1 MAEFTDR
8 EHYIPLRKADLF
20 QLLRQDKQLAP
31 EEREP
36 LSRLC
41 KQVSAIYHLEYLAR
55 LEELKDAYAPFDPDS
70 ETRPLHQPSAT
81 ERQKNIDTLFE
92 KFIALMERGNF
103 RQLKWVDVQAAM
115 EGGST
120 DWGINMDVDSAVF
133 ERLEI
138 FSRGDSVS
146 TRTRRSWKKLWRKEE
161 IKVPSYQRL
170 VFIVKLRP
178 HKRLSKIADTRHVF
192 LKIFKDIPKLDMEML
207 LPGAKVQWPKAKW
220 YTFWGLLTANMGWL
234 LFKLSTQ
241 LAATILVLVASL
253 WALKEDFDKAWAAL
267 TSALV
272 VALGPVAIL
281 GGFTY
286 RQYASYQTTKQN
298 YNLMLTESLYYQNLD
313 NNVGVLTR
321 LMDEAEEQECREV
334 LLGYYCL
341 WKYGPAQGWTSAQ
354 LDDYVEMFLEGTVN
368 LKVDFEIGDA
378 LDKLEKLR
386 LVEKNGE
393 HYRAV
398 PLAQALQALE
408 RHWSETLRS

>member
-8 EHYIPLRKADLF
+8 EHYIPLRKTDLV
-20 QLLRQDKQLAP
+20 QLLCQDKALAV
-31 EEREP
+31 EERAP
-36 LSRLC
+36 LARLC
-41 KQVSAIYHLEYLAR
+41 KQVSAIYHFEYLAK

-70 ETRPLHQPSAT
+70 ETRPLEQPSP
-81 ERQKNIDTLFE
+81 EDRQKHIDILFE

-103 RQLKWVDVQAAM
+103 KRLKWADVQAAM

-120 DWGINMDVDSAVF
+120 DWGINMDVDPKVF
-133 ERLEI
+133 ERIEI
-138 FSRGDSVS
+138 FARGDAVS
-146 TRTRRSWKKLWRKEE
+146 TRTRRSWRNWWRKE
-161 IKVPSYQRL
+161 KVQVPSYQRL

-192 LKIFKDIPKLDMEML
+192 MKIFKDIPKLDMEML
-207 LPGAKVQWPKAKW
+207 LPGAKVQWPKMKFW
-220 YTFWGLLTANMGWL
+220 TFWGLLAANFSYL
-234 LFKLSTQ
+234 LFSLATK
-241 LAATILVLVASL
+241 LAAAIFLVVGSIL
-253 WALKEDFDKAWAAL
+253 ALKGLSDENWAKV

-272 VALGPVAIL
+272 VAFGPIAIL
-281 GGFTY
+281 GGFSY
-286 RQYASYQTTKQN
+286 RQYASYQTTKQA
-298 YNLMLTESLYYQNLD
+298 YHLMLTESLYYQNLD

-341 WKYGPAQGWTSAQ
+341 WKYGPSQGWTSEQ
-354 LDDYVEMFLEGTVN
+354 LDDYVEMFLEGKVN

-386 LVEKNGE
+386 LVEKSGD

-398 PLAQALQALE
+398 PLPRALQALDT
-408 RHWSETLRS
+408 HWNRALQS